1 MSTSKF
7 SPYSIA
13 IRLILILSLLD
24 FVLGCDPYRRIAWT
38 FNPNTTAKSEATS
51 QAVDPNQLFQQMSDF
66 LDDYSK
72 SHSLNCRQPVGPDYK
87 VCSNNSVT
95 LELNKHNDGKVVLQ
109 ITQLGPVTATKDYKE
124 IRNEL
129 LKLLVQRFP
138 QVHVTDV
145 LGIQ

>member
-109 ITQLGPVTATKDYKE
+109 IT
-124 IRNEL
+124 
-129 LKLLVQRFP
+129 
-138 QVHVTDV
+138 
-145 LGIQ
+145 